1 MKNKKNIIILSLVI
15 ATVLFITILAVLYFA
30 TDILKTNQQLFYKYI
45 GQTKIIDTNFIEQYK
60 TANNVLE
67 EKNNSSSMQIKVI
80 DSKENAETH
89 ISDIQEVCTIN
100 SKGLK
105 NVLLNQTYRDFT
117 FSKDNQTFLTL
128 KCLKDNN
135 TYGIIADNILAK
147 YLAVDNANLKEL
159 FVKLG
164 ATDVSN
170 VPDSIPTEYEEIFK
184 IDEEKYNEIKNNYF
198 ALINES
204 INKDNFYKIKN
215 ENKSQTIGV
224 SLSEAEV
231 INIVKIIL
239 NNVKNDEALLN
250 IINSKLQLLNYND
263 ISTEKMQEY
272 IQKYIDKFD
281 NNDYS
286 NEKDYLKISL
296 IVKKEK
302 IIGVEIERNYDNY
315 NSNGWISGKAIHK
328 RNFELD
334 LSKNQNITLIIK
346 EDETEILNTT
356 TKWICDD
363 EKVNVSFEMNGF
375 DDLESNTI
383 KFVYQ
388 ISDFK
393 TDNIKQNCN
402 ISINSD
408 IEQYQIS
415 IENNITLKEDV
426 QISKLTTEN
435 SGKLNDMTTEELSQL
450 FTALENRIMSLYGEE
465 ITRLSANVETI
476 EQSAKQTAEKYRAKL
491 KEEEGL
497 LQETEQQLENMINGV
512 N

>member
-15 ATVLFITILAVLYFA
+15 TIVLFITILAVLYFT
-30 TDILKTNQQLFYKYI
+30 TDIFKTNQQLFYKYI
-45 GQTKIIDTNFIEQYK
+45 GQAKIIDTNFIEQYK

-80 DSKENAETH
+80 DSKENAETQ

-117 FSKDNQTFLTL
+117 FSKENQTFLTL
-128 KCLKDNN
+128 KYLKDNN

-164 ATDVSN
+164 ATDVN
-170 VPDSIPTEYEEIFK
+170 GVPDSIPTEYEEIFK

-215 ENKSQTIGV
+215 EYKSQIIGV

-250 IINSKLQLLNYND
+250 IINSKFQLLNYND
-263 ISTEKMQEY
+263 ISIEKMQEY

-296 IVKKEK
+296 IVKQEQ
-302 IIGVEIERNYDNY
+302 IIGVEIERNYDT
-315 NSNGWISGKAIHK
+315 NGWISEKEIHK
-328 RNFELD
+328 RKFELD
-334 LSKNQNITLIIK
+334 LSKNQNITLVIK
-346 EDETEILNTT
+346 EDEAEILNII
-356 TKWICDD
+356 TKWIYDD
-363 EKVNVSFEMNGF
+363 ETVNVSFEMNIF
-375 DDLESNTI
+375 EDLESNTI
-383 KFVYQ
+383 KFLYQ

-408 IEQYQIS
+408 VEQFQIS

-435 SGKLNDMTTEELSQL
+435 SVKINKMTV
-450 FTALENRIMSLYGEE
+450 EE
-465 ITRLSANVETI
+465 IKMIIDALINRVNNLYQIDLANTY
-476 EQSAKQTAEKYRAKL
+476 AE
-491 KEEEGL
+491 
-497 LQETEQQLENMINGV
+497 I
-512 N
+512 